1 MPILLLFSI
10 LFLVLLSAH
19 PREGLR
25 NGTDANG
32 VQTET
37 FYTRLTT
44 ADKDNDLYDPKYKSY
59 TKSDMILDFMY
70 FNNASKILS
79 ELKLGKS

>member
-10 LFLVLLSAH
+10 LFLLLLSVP

-25 NGTDANG
+25 NGTDASG
-32 VQTET
+32 VQTEA

-44 ADKDNDLYDPKYKSY
+44 PDDPLYDPKYKDY
-59 TKSDMILDFMY
+59 PKSDVILDLMY
-70 FNNASKILS
+70 FNNATKILS
-79 ELKLGKS
+79 ELRLGK

>member
-10 LFLVLLSAH
+10 LFLLLSLTL
-19 PREGLR
+19 REGLR
-25 NGTDANG
+25 NGTHTNG
-32 VQTET
+32 VQPES

-44 ADKDNDLYDPKYKSY
+44 ATDELYNPNYKDYP
-59 TKSDMILDFMY
+59 KSDVILDFMY

-79 ELKLGKS
+79 ELRLGK

>member
-10 LFLVLLSAH
+10 LFLLLTVS

-25 NGTDANG
+25 NGTHTSG
-32 VQTET
+32 VQPEV
-37 FYTRLTT
+37 FYTKLITP
-44 ADKDNDLYDPKYKSY
+44 NEDLYDVKYKDY
-59 TKSDMILDFMY
+59 LKSDVILDFMY

-79 ELKLGKS
+79 ELRLGKN